1 MVRGKALGRKKT
13 VRDRGGKG
21 LGCHKEN
28 ASAYIGCWGLFNMVP
43 TPAQASR
50 SSHVIGSMCF
60 PLDPN

>member
-1 MVRGKALGRKKT
+1 M
-13 VRDRGGKG
+13 RDRGGKG